1 MKYTDQPISSSSLIF
16 GAKKYLTLPSLSILY
31 STTIGVSAVSFR
43 VTVGDRVEAL
53 LKMLRYL
60 RAKDE
65 VTGSSTSKIVYTP
78 DSSSPPMVYWDALI
92 VVLPEQ
98 LSPLI
103 ENLMA
108 SLLVSI
114 ITFNKLYHGGY
125 LNYQSQKVGTFL
137 CIFLW
142 ILRNSWSQRWSIRCQ
157 ELQAIHCPIRE
168 GIN

>member
-1 MKYTDQPISSSSLIF
+1 
-16 GAKKYLTLPSLSILY
+16 
-31 STTIGVSAVSFR
+31 
-43 VTVGDRVEAL
+43 
-53 LKMLRYL
+53 
-60 RAKDE
+60 
-65 VTGSSTSKIVYTP
+65 
-78 DSSSPPMVYWDALI
+78 MVYYDALI

-137 CIFLW
+137 CIFL
-142 ILRNSWSQRWSIRCQ
+142 
-157 ELQAIHCPIRE
+157 
-168 GIN
+168 